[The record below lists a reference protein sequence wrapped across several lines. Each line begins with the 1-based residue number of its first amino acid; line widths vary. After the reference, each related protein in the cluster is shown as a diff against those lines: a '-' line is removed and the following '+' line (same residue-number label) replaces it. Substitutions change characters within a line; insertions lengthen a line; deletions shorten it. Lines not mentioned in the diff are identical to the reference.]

1 MSYFIS
7 KEIETNIK
15 NNFQNLKNESEH
27 LNNSLTKHE
36 KALNNFKKYFFF
48 NIMKSYCQKLKR
60 TIAQEEVLQQNMN
73 YKINLYQEITA
84 KIKSLVTTLYSIG
97 EGKSIFNEETYY
109 ECLNLYQKLTID
121 LTSLSKPQLEITNL
135 EEINNFLEEI
145 YTFYGSVNFN
155 KPNFD
160 YHTPI
165 EIEDYD
171 LLFEISNLIDL
182 ICYCFKYHL
191 SYEEFI
197 LKVKKYLT
205 LSELTNP
212 RIRARKVFKNKLN
225 A

>member
-36 KALNNFKKYFFF
+36 KTLNYFKKYFFF

-73 YKINLYQEITA
+73 YKINLFQEINV
-84 KIKSLVTTLYSIG
+84 KIKSLATTLYSIG
-97 EGKSIFNEETYY
+97 EGKSIFNKETYY
-109 ECLNLYQKLTID
+109 KCLNLYQKLAFD
-121 LTSLSKPQLEITNL
+121 LTSLSKTQLEVTNL

-145 YTFYGSVNFN
+145 YNFYGSVNFN
-155 KPNFD
+155 NPNFD
-160 YHTPI
+160 FHTQI
-165 EIEDYD
+165 DLEDYN
-171 LLFEISNLIDL
+171 LLFEISNLIEL
-182 ICYCFKYHL
+182 ICYCFQNQL

-205 LSELTNP
+205 INEFNRP
-212 RIRARKVFKNKLN
+212 IVKVRKVLKSNGKV
-225 A
+225 